1 MAATLR
7 GRNLSPLP
15 NWLAAIGIILLF
27 CIGLANLAC
36 GGMSSPEIAP
46 PARVILFSMDT
57 VRADLVSGYGAAN
70 NTPVLAEIAGEG
82 VLFRNSY
89 AASTYTIPSHMS
101 IFTGLDPIEHA
112 VLDESSMLDPRVPV
126 LAEILKAAGLRT
138 RAFHEGGYVAAR
150 FGFDRG
156 FDTYSQ
162 LKRLAVVEDRLESI
176 LDWIR
181 SAADDRYFLFLH
193 TFAAHFPYGGFE
205 SSLDDNARQERF
217 SEANVERWREMAR
230 TGALDS
236 LSEEELYSCMVFN
249 NLALRRTEMIHGCGH
264 RLPPGFAESANFEA
278 DRQAILTSY
287 TDRIRLI
294 DAAIGRIRDTLLEL
308 GQWDDTLLIV
318 LGDHGEAFFE
328 HGLQR
333 HGYVPFNEVLRVP
346 LIVSYPSLL
355 RDRGGL
361 VSEGLV
367 WHLDILPTIS
377 SLMGIPLPAEM
388 SGGVDLTPVLT
399 GQQEIPADRA
409 VHPVVLHAQHT
420 SDEPMRRVALRRS
433 LKYVEGARLFGD
445 EAGLLFELGSDP
457 DEMRNLRQD
466 RPEAFAS
473 MAEVSD
479 RHLSTLTPGQALAQ
493 SALQPGVTE
502 DAETEGLSQEAEE
515 QLRELGYIE

>member
-1 MAATLR
+1 MHSTKAATSLR
-7 GRNLSPLP
+7 
-15 NWLAAIGIILLF
+15 A
-27 CIGLANLAC
+27 
-36 GGMSSPEIAP
+36 
-46 PARVILFSMDT
+46 
-57 VRADLVSGYGAAN
+57 SGSTGDS
-70 NTPVLAEIAGEG
+70 TP
-82 VLFRNSY
+82 
-89 AASTYTIPSHMS
+89 IPS
-101 IFTGLDPIEHA
+101 
-112 VLDESSMLDPRVPV
+112 SS
-126 LAEILKAAGLRT
+126 
-138 RAFHEGGYVAAR
+138 
-150 FGFDRG
+150 
-156 FDTYSQ
+156 
-162 LKRLAVVEDRLESI
+162 
-176 LDWIR
+176 DWR
-181 SAADDRYFLFLH
+181 WFLH
-193 TFAAHFPYGGFE
+193 TYAAHFPYGGFE

-294 DAAIGRIRDTLLEL
+294 DAAIGRIRDTLLEQ